1 MLEDCVTKIAQL
13 DEKLLSLEEE
23 NRVLVSKR
31 GEMERAELQQRKQSM
46 SLNLKETSNMAAQT
60 DTAMGGSCES
70 SSAMDTFHTANS
82 ECSFASALPSPSVW
96 KVINFFV
103 TLKNSST

>member
-1 MLEDCVTKIAQL
+1 MLENCVSKIALL

-23 NRVLVSKR
+23 NRVLVAKR
-31 GEMERAELQQRKQSM
+31 SEIEHSELQQRKQSM

-60 DTAMGGSCES
+60 DTLTLGGSCES

-96 KVINFFV
+96 KV
-103 TLKNSST
+103 